1 MLAKRAPGYAGLGFS
16 DPRRLALT
24 PSASTDG

>member
-1 MLAKRAPGYAGLGFS
+1 MLAERAPGYAGLGFR

-24 PSASTDG
+24 PSGITVV

>member
-16 DPRRLALT
+16 DPCKIAHT
-24 PSASTDG
+24 PSAITDS